1 MATPTT
7 TNQGIDA
14 RLIGHGVAV
23 LIGGLALVAGIA
35 ALAKGLP
42 AAMGVTLLVVGGLLI
57 GMTPLSWGGSRAP
70 WSLIIAI
77 LAVFTA
83 VTLFG
88 APTIHKEVGI
98 GIGIAL
104 ILPLIQ
110 TIGVIALAMTH
121 ERYRED

>member
-7 TNQGIDA
+7 TNGIDA
-14 RLIGHGVAV
+14 RVIGHGVAV
-23 LIGGLALVAGIA
+23 LIGALAVVAGVA

-42 AAMGVTLLVVGGLLI
+42 AAMGITLVIVGGLLL
-57 GMTPLSWGGSRAP
+57 GMTPLSLRGSRSA
-70 WSLIIAI
+70 WSLLIAI

-98 GIGIAL
+98 AIGIAL
-104 ILPLIQ
+104 ILPLVQI
-110 TIGVIALAMTH
+110 IGVIALATTH

>member
-23 LIGGLALVAGIA
+23 LIGALALVAGVA
-35 ALAKGLP
+35 AIAKGLP
-42 AAMGVTLLVVGGLLI
+42 AAMGVTLFVVGGLLV
-57 GMTPLSWGGSRAP
+57 GMTPLSWAGSRAP
-70 WSLIIAI
+70 WSLIVAI

-98 GIGIAL
+98 PLGIAL
-104 ILPLIQ
+104 ILPLVQI
-110 TIGVIALAMTH
+110 IGVIALATTH